1 MNHTVQVFLDRTQIV
16 RNGANHQDGPG
27 SLVLTR
33 EFEPK
38 ADVFQLMIGMN
49 VTKAFLLRN
58 IFYCEM
64 ISANIFKVSQ
74 RLTPEK
80 SINNFNVGENECR
93 VQATISNFLLQV
105 N

>member
-1 MNHTVQVFLDRTQIV
+1 MNHTVQVCLDRTQIV
-16 RNGANHQDGPG
+16 RKGANHQDGPD
-27 SLVLTR
+27 SLILTR
-33 EFEPK
+33 VVEPK

-49 VTKAFLLRN
+49 VTKEFLLRN

-64 ISANIFKVSQ
+64 ISAKIFKVSQ

-80 SINNFNVGENECR
+80 SINNFNIGENEYR
-93 VQATISNFLLQV
+93 VQETISNFLLRV